1 LNSLY
6 LCLFEAVLEE
16 YLAELTNIILKISGI
31 CLAGILVILLGKYEQ
46 KKRMPLW
53 VKLVLQSL
61 IALLV
66 ISVGI
71 KIEFLR
77 NSSGGYW
84 YLTNL
89 SVPVTIIWLV
99 SITNSVGQ
107 TDELGDITPVIVFI
121 ASLTF
126 LIVSLFQRQGLVLA
140 EILSVLLVVFS
151 FIIIILKKKDPGRKG
166 SYFSAYYMFF
176 GFMLAIIAIVGV
188 LKSTAALT
196 LLTPLLILGFPIV
209 DTSYS
214 FITIFLGNDYLG
226 TINESRLRQQLIN
239 QGFSWQGANM
249 VIVTTCI
256 YLSLI
261 AVVISIWENF
271 YLFTAMIGAGYIAFF
286 WLRQVVQGQNI
297 IHFDANK
304 QRVELF
310 GVPIDKIS
318 SQQAMERLSRFVTQ
332 KNSCYVVTPD
342 TLAILRAR
350 KDIEYLEITKKASL
364 VTPDGAGL
372 LWATTTLDNPLI
384 ERITGIDLINQICQL
399 AVKKKYSLYLLGA
412 KEEVIKEAAENLRK
426 KYQGID
432 IVGYHHGYFDCNEDK
447 YDHGNNIGKEIVK
460 QIKKKRPDFLL
471 VGMGVPKQEFWIS
484 KHKDELGVPVCIGI
498 GGSFDVLSG
507 KIPRA
512 PLWMQNHGMEW
523 IFRLIKEP
531 KRIKRAVALPYF
543 MWLILLG
550 KIELFFRVDE

>member
-1 LNSLY
+1 
-6 LCLFEAVLEE
+6 
-16 YLAELTNIILKISGI
+16 LAELANIILKISGI

-53 VKLVLQSL
+53 VKLVLQGL

-318 SQQAMERLSRFVTQ
+318 SQQAMERLSCFVTQ

-350 KDIEYLEITKKASL
+350 KDLEYLEITKKATL

-432 IVGYHHGYFDCNEDK
+432 IVGYHHGYFNCNEDK

-460 QIKKKRPDFLL
+460 EIKTKRPDFLL

-550 KIELFFRVDE
+550 KIELFFRADE